1 MAKKVV
7 KKAIPV
13 TIEELTQVYPAPS
26 INKVDEL
33 KLLIKQT
40 IEKANEVMTED
51 RSRVLKLKSFVR
63 TLADAE
69 RRLVV

>member
-1 MAKKVV
+1 MAKKKIV
-7 KKAIPV
+7 KVIPV
-13 TIEELTQVYPAPS
+13 AVEELTQVYPKAS
-26 INKVDEL
+26 INAVDEL

-40 IEKANEVMTED
+40 IDKANEVMAED

-69 RRLVV
+69 RRLVS